1 MEILMRNTGSPI
13 ISHVNARAAEGMIL
27 HLSRKFTVGKV
38 KLSFLIIHV
47 HKKSLLLL
55 NAL

>member
-1 MEILMRNTGSPI
+1 MRNTGSPLT
-13 ISHVNARAAEGMIL
+13 SRVYARAAEGMLL
-27 HLSRKFTVGKV
+27 HLSTKFTVGKV

-47 HKKSLLLL
+47 HKTSLLLL

>member
-1 MEILMRNTGSPI
+1 MRNTGSPLT
-13 ISHVNARAAEGMIL
+13 SHIYARAAEGMIL

-38 KLSFLIIHV
+38 TLSFLIIHV
-47 HKKSLLLL
+47 HGYSLLLL

>member
-1 MEILMRNTGSPI
+1 MRNTGSPI
-13 ISHVNARAAEGMIL
+13 MSHVIARAAEGMIL

>member
-1 MEILMRNTGSPI
+1 MRNTCSPI
-13 ISHVNARAAEGMIL
+13 TSHVYASSGADMTL
-27 HLSRKFTVGKV
+27 HLSGKFTVGKV

-47 HKKSLLLL
+47 HIKFLLSL

>member
-1 MEILMRNTGSPI
+1 MRNTCSPI
-13 ISHVNARAAEGMIL
+13 TSHVYASGADMTL
-27 HLSRKFTVGKV
+27 HLSGKFTVGKV

-47 HKKSLLLL
+47 HRKFLLLL